1 MESFH
6 SEDELEID
14 CYEKILKYFN
24 QRKDMKRDDFRLWKN
39 LSLVKIMEV
48 WNRTRNI
55 TLVRN
60 SLILMIS
67 LFENLPP
74 DIYNNRGIDI
84 NRCSRKD
91 RESLVSSLKD
101 EFLAN

>member
-1 MESFH
+1 METFH
-6 SEDELEID
+6 SDDELEID
-14 CYEKILKYFN
+14 CYEKILRYFN
-24 QRKDMKRDDFRLWKN
+24 ERKDINREDVKLWKN
-39 LSLVKIMEV
+39 RSLVKIMEL
-48 WNRTRNI
+48 WNRTKNI

-74 DIYNNRGIDI
+74 DIYNNRGVNI

-91 RESLVSSLKD
+91 RESLVSSLKN